1 MYAKLLKDSNE
12 CSIIT
17 YLSRICFDFLF
28 SSAFCLYKYICMYIF
43 FWSNIYS
50 QSEEFLFDILF
61 LGMSRALLESVRIPC
76 SKSTTKEWYNVVLLE
91 KLLHILYSACQYG
104 LFQKIILFQSQS
116 RNSDPR
122 KKNCTCLIFT
132 FYCL

>member
-1 MYAKLLKDSNE
+1 MISYFPLRSVFTNIYV
-12 CSIIT
+12 C
-17 YLSRICFDFLF
+17 
-28 SSAFCLYKYICMYIF
+28 IF
-43 FWSNIYS
+43 FFGLIFTLSLRN
-50 QSEEFLFDILF
+50 FLFDILF

-122 KKNCTCLIFT
+122 KKNCTCLIFAI
-132 FYCL
+132 FAPPEPSEGLWRGC

>member
-1 MYAKLLKDSNE
+1 MNAVGFVLISYFPLRSVFTNIYV
-12 CSIIT
+12 CV
-17 YLSRICFDFLF
+17 YF
-28 SSAFCLYKYICMYIF
+28 FCLIF
-43 FWSNIYS
+43 ALSLRN
-50 QSEEFLFDILF
+50 FLFDILF

-116 RNSDPR
+116 RNSDPT
-122 KKNCTCLIFT
+122 KKLYLLDFCYFIIF
-132 FYCL
+132 L

>member
-1 MYAKLLKDSNE
+1 
-12 CSIIT
+12 
-17 YLSRICFDFLF
+17 
-28 SSAFCLYKYICMYIF
+28 MYIF

-104 LFQKIILFQSQS
+104 LFQKIILFQSLQS
-116 RNSDPR
+116 
-122 KKNCTCLIFT
+122 T
-132 FYCL
+132 